1 MDAPKPVNLALL
13 SGILAKSKQVMAQV
27 EAKKPV
33 KQTGNIVVEAD
44 SAYDTYDTY
53 DAPSNNRQ
61 SYGYSEDDEKAM
73 MFENYTPPQPSFDP
87 NNVGNYTDE
96 QVMNSNLPPMI
107 KEAMLKHRIPKLMT
121 PPSKFTAEDIS
132 KLTGAPIRQQQQP
145 KQQISETRTPSRQT
159 TDSDLITV
167 SKAQLQEMID
177 EGISRFFKQ
186 VYNKTLTEETIRK
199 TVNLLIKEGRMTPMK
214 KTK

>member
-1 MDAPKPVNLALL
+1 MEVPKPVNLAAL

-33 KQTGNIVVEAD
+33 KQTGNMVVESD
-44 SAYDTYDTY
+44 SAYDTYDVPNNNY
-53 DAPSNNRQ
+53 PSH
-61 SYGYSEDDEKAM
+61 GYSEDDEKAM
-73 MFENYTPPQPSFDP
+73 MFEDYTPKQSSFDP

-96 QVMNSNLPPMI
+96 QVMSSNLPPMI

-132 KLTGAPIRQQQQP
+132 KLTGAPIKQPQQQQRQP
-145 KQQISETRTPSRQT
+145 ISEARTPSRQT
-159 TDSDLITV
+159 ADSDLITV